1 MKLILELSAEEA
13 VKAIENRTL
22 VALANSLKAKQEESS
37 NEQDK
42 N

>member
-13 VKAIENRTL
+13 VKTIENRTL
-22 VALANSLKAKQEESS
+22 VALANSLKTKQEEVD

>member
-1 MKLILELSAEEA
+1 MKLILELSVEEA

>member
-1 MKLILELSAEEA
+1 MKLILELSVEEA

-22 VALANSLKAKQEESS
+22 VALANSLKVKQEESS